1 VSHSPTNEPPSPIE
15 LDPMWID
22 PDNQVAS
29 GMLLSDRI
37 KFYVE
42 QVKLIDPFDDEKLGP
57 ASYALTI
64 GPDYWYAEDAKIHES
79 SKPPLKPGDKL
90 RIPPNSIVFVST
102 AETLNVPFYLAAR
115 FNLKLKLIYEG
126 LIVGAG
132 PQVDPGFRGRLSCP
146 LHNISDQAVYVN
158 GGETFAIIDFVK
170 TTPFAEREQW
180 AGQIAYSE
188 VRRRGENRLLKGKND
203 LPCLTFPVIKLDR
216 QPIKGYVP
224 FGKVVSSS
232 VAGVEER
239 VKNNEIQIQEGLKK
253 LDDAVNRVNWI
264 ALISII
270 VVTISL
276 GTYFYAAVNW
286 GRSMRDDALKITD
299 QKWDQLRE
307 KQVLESRIN
316 ELEEKVRQLQ
326 TSNQN
331 DKQSN
336 GKNPK

>member
-1 VSHSPTNEPPSPIE
+1 MW
-15 LDPMWID
+15 LDPD
-22 PDNQVAS
+22 TQVAS

-42 QVKLIDPFDDEKLGP
+42 QVRLIDPFDDERLGP

-64 GPDYWYAEDAKIHES
+64 GPDYWYAEDGEDHES
-79 SKPPLKPGDKL
+79 AKPPLKPGDKL

-146 LHNISDQAVYVN
+146 LHNISDQAVFVN
-158 GGETFAIIDFVK
+158 AGETFAIIDFQK
-170 TTPFAEREQW
+170 TTPFAERESW
-180 AGQIAYSE
+180 ASQTTYGE
-188 VRRRGENRLLKGKND
+188 VRTKGENRLLRGKND

-216 QPIKGYVP
+216 QPIRAYVP
-224 FGKVVSSS
+224 FGKLVSSS
-232 VAGVEER
+232 VAGVEAR
-239 VKNNEIQIQEGLKK
+239 VKNNEIQIREGLKK

-264 ALISII
+264 AFISII

-276 GTYFYAAVNW
+276 GTYFYASVNW
-286 GRSMRDDALKITD
+286 GRSMRDDALKLTD
-299 QKWDQLRE
+299 QKWDQLQE
-307 KQVLESRIN
+307 KRALENRIN

-326 TSNQN
+326 TSNTN
-331 DKQSN
+331 DKPPTT
-336 GKNPK
+336 KNPK